1 VKELKAYLESRPEVT
16 EVYVNESGEW
26 LRHQTPTFNT
36 LVKRADVLK
45 SKADTEETAKEEVKT
60 PSKNNNK
67 K

>member
-1 VKELKAYLESRPEVT
+1 MKELKAYLESRPDIE

-36 LVKRADVLK
+36 LVKRYDVLK
-45 SKADTEETAKEEVKT
+45 PKAEAETKPEQKESSK
-60 PSKNNNK
+60 PNNK